1 MITLTVNYANPR
13 KAAFNGPSMYMSR
26 NGCSPEQTRFSLAR
40 ELIKTFMFLW
50 SRFLPSVATWIERGE
65 KKKKKETHETLV
77 LECFL
82 ASIINT
88 RDVRSFIFFLF
99 FSPLAILISLFIII
113 FKRDKYR

>member
-13 KAAFNGPSMYMSR
+13 KAAFNGPSVYMSR

-65 KKKKKETHETLV
+65 KKKETHETFL

-82 ASIINT
+82 ASIINA
-88 RDVRSFIFFLF
+88 RYVQSFIFFLF
-99 FSPLAILISLFIII
+99 FSPFAIFISLFILYDI
-113 FKRDKYR
+113 

>member
-13 KAAFNGPSMYMSR
+13 KAAFNGPSVYMSR

-65 KKKKKETHETLV
+65 KKGMKL
-77 LECFL
+77 
-82 ASIINT
+82 
-88 RDVRSFIFFLF
+88 SF
-99 FSPLAILISLFIII
+99 
-113 FKRDKYR
+113 

>member
-13 KAAFNGPSMYMSR
+13 KAAFNEPSMYMPR

-65 KKKKKETHETLV
+65 KKKKK
-77 LECFL
+77 
-82 ASIINT
+82 
-88 RDVRSFIFFLF
+88 R
-99 FSPLAILISLFIII
+99 
-113 FKRDKYR
+113 KRMKLSSWSAF